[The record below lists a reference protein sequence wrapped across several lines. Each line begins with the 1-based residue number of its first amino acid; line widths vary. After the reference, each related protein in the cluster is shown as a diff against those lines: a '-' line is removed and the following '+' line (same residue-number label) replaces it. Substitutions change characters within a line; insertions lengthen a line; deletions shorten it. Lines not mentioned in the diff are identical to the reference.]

1 MQEKLKIIYEVC
13 LLSENP
19 KIQTFVQPLKN
30 RKYSFTENLNRK
42 ILRKQNISDS
52 FLFVS
57 TTDVIQ
63 IFNENGILKTVKCH
77 TCDHIY
83 GFTVLNIENNSCC
96 LLVSTNRYQY
106 SLYNINVLKSKKIQ
120 KGKIRNEILHI
131 RNENYSS
138 DEYKEEKRS
147 ECGDR
152 KYFKTDSVYQDEESF
167 ISKVRMKAMNR
178 DSIHGNHYPYLPF
191 CESLI
196 YFPYAENKFLNH
208 LESSPEKRIKNMPGE
223 SREHSYVKEDSLGRP
238 IRILGYHRDFGFQLL
253 ESFENYDRKFNL
265 ISTEQTL
272 DREFPEVLVPFKCSS
287 FGHFDNIDISKC
299 KKVLAVRGTSKF
311 FIMCVLCVCCVV
323 CVVWCVLSVVCCV
336 LC

>member
-1 MQEKLKIIYEVC
+1 MQEKLQIIYEVC

-19 KIQTFVQPLKN
+19 IIQTFVQPLKN

-57 TTDVIQ
+57 ITDVIQ

-83 GFTVLNIENNSCC
+83 GFTVLNIENNLCC

-106 SLYNINVLKSKKIQ
+106 SLYNINVLKSKNIQ
-120 KGKIRNEILHI
+120 KGKIKNEILHV

-138 DEYKEEKRS
+138 DEYKEENRN

-191 CESLI
+191 CESLL

-208 LESSPEKRIKNMPGE
+208 LESSPEKIIKNILGE

-253 ESFENYDRKFNL
+253 ESSESYDRKFNL

-272 DREFPEVLVPFKCSS
+272 DLEFPEVLVPFKCSS

-323 CVVWCVLSVVCCV
+323 CVVWCVLCVV
-336 LC
+336 LTLL